1 MASHI
6 EAGWQRY
13 RRGVIPADASRVQ
26 IEETRNGFYAGAW
39 CLLSTVLNG
48 LEPGTEPTADDL
60 KMLDDV
66 HAELQAFA
74 QSKKG

>member
-1 MASHI
+1 MAKHI
-6 EAGWQRY
+6 ESRWESY
-13 RRGVIPADASRVQ
+13 RQGVIPADASRLQ

-39 CLLSTVLNG
+39 CLLSIVTG
-48 LEPGTEPTADDL
+48 LDPGTEPTADDL

-74 QSKKG
+74 QSKKE